1 MLSLCYY
8 MVSLWKRTHQKSKSK
23 YWTACWRDSQG
34 KQHRASTKKTDRK
47 EAQKVAEEYA
57 EASTGNKT
65 LQQIQETLIRLH
77 EQASGSKV
85 PRYTAAEYVQEW
97 IKGKSVSTKPS
108 TLAFYKSA
116 TTKFTEFLRD
126 RAGKPLLLISKQEVT
141 AFRNDLASKVSAKT
155 ANHGLKCVKMLFRSA
170 KRDGVIS
177 EDPAEFVDPVRR
189 EEGVAKRP
197 FSIDQLRAI
206 LSVADEEWRS
216 MIYFGLYTG
225 QRLADIANLTW
236 SNIDITRG
244 ELRLATRKTGKVL
257 TLPLATPLLANIE
270 RLPSS
275 DDPHAP
281 LHPKAHAIL
290 RKEGKSSSLSNQFA
304 DLLAAAGLRE
314 KKNHKKSPD
323 RSLDRRTV
331 EPLSFHSLRRS
342 ATTFM
347 HEAGIPQAVVQAMIG
362 HDSAAVHDLYVS
374 VGREAL
380 QRAAEALPEL

>member
-1 MLSLCYY
+1 MLSVCYY
-8 MVSLWKRTHQKSKSK
+8 MASLWKRTHPKSKSR
-23 YWTACWRDSQG
+23 YWIACWRDSQG
-34 KQHRASTKKTDRK
+34 RQYRASTKKTDRK
-47 EAQKVAEEYA
+47 EALKVAEEYEQA
-57 EASTGNKT
+57 ALGNKT

-77 EQASGSKV
+77 EQATGSKV
-85 PRYTAAEYVQEW
+85 PRYTVSEYVAEW
-97 IKGKSVSTKPS
+97 LKGKSVSTKSS
-108 TLAFYKSA
+108 TLTFYKSA
-116 TTKFTEFLRD
+116 TTKFAEFLQD
-126 RAGKPLLLISKQEVT
+126 RAGKPLLLISKQDVA

-177 EDPAEFVDPVRR
+177 EDPSEFVDAVRR
-189 EEGVAKRP
+189 EEGVKKRP

-206 LSVADEEWRS
+206 LSVADDEWRS

-225 QRLADIANLTW
+225 QRLADIANLTL
-236 SNIDITRG
+236 SNVDITRG

-257 TLPLATPLLANIE
+257 TLPLAAPLLANIE
-270 RLPSS
+270 KLPSS

-290 RKEGKSSSLSNQFA
+290 HREGKSSSLSNQFA

-314 KKNHKKSPD
+314 KKSHKKSQV
-323 RSLDRRTV
+323 RSLNRMTV

-374 VGREAL
+374 VGRDAL
-380 QRAAEALPEL
+380 QKAAEALPEL

>member
-1 MLSLCYY
+1 
-8 MVSLWKRTHQKSKSK
+8 V
-23 YWTACWRDSQG
+23 
-34 KQHRASTKKTDRK
+34 STKKTDRK
-47 EAQKVAEEYA
+47 EALKVAEEYA
-57 EASTGNKT
+57 EASLGNRT
-65 LQQIQETLIRLH
+65 LQQIQEALVRLH
-77 EQASGSKV
+77 EQATGAKV
-85 PRYTAAEYVQEW
+85 PRYTVVEYVAEW

-116 TTKFTEFLRD
+116 IANFTEFLKG
-126 RAGKPLLLISKQEVT
+126 RAGKPLLLISKQDVT
-141 AFRNDLASKVSAKT
+141 AFRNDLASRVSAKT
-155 ANHGLKCVKMLFRSA
+155 ANHGLKCVKMLFKSA
-170 KRDGVIS
+170 KRDGVIA
-177 EDPAEFVDPVRR
+177 EDPSEFVDPVRR
-189 EEGVAKRP
+189 EQGVKKQP

-236 SNIDITRG
+236 GNIDITRG

-257 TLPLATPLLANIE
+257 VLPLAAPLLTNIE

-290 RKEGKSSSLSNQFA
+290 QKEGKSSSLSRRFA
-304 DLLAAAGLRE
+304 DLLADAGLRE
-314 KKNHKKSPD
+314 KKSHKKSQA

-362 HDSAAVHDLYVS
+362 HDSAAVHDLYIS
-374 VGREAL
+374 VGRDAL
-380 QRAAEALPEL
+380 EKAAAALPEL